1 MHRKCNTLPCMK
13 SSTLPSVRVEP
24 ELRDQVESI
33 LLEDESLSEFVEA
46 SVRDSVNR
54 RLAQA
59 EFIKRGLKSLQEAKR
74 TGEYVSVDSVV
85 ENLRTRLAKA
95 RALKADRKRSAG

>member
-1 MHRKCNTLPCMK
+1 MK
-13 SSTLPSVRVEP
+13 TSTLPSVRVEP

-33 LLEDESLSEFVEA
+33 LLDGESLSEFVEA

-59 EFIKRGLKSLQEAKR
+59 EFVKRGLKSLQDAKK
-74 TGEYVSVDSVV
+74 TGEYVSVDSMVQ
-85 ENLRTRLAKA
+85 NLKARLAKA
-95 RALKADRKRSAG
+95 RAQKARSKRSAG

>member
-1 MHRKCNTLPCMK
+1 MK
-13 SSTLPSVRVEP
+13 TSTLPSVRVEP

-33 LLEDESLSEFVEA
+33 LLEGESLSEFVET

-59 EFIKRGLKSLQEAKR
+59 EFVKRGMKSLQAAKK
-74 TGEYVSVDSVV
+74 TGEYVSVDSMVQ
-85 ENLRTRLAKA
+85 NLKTRLAKA
-95 RALKADRKRSAG
+95 RSQKTRGKRSVG

>member
-33 LLEDESLSEFVEA
+33 LLEGESLSEFVEA

>member
-1 MHRKCNTLPCMK
+1 MK
-13 SSTLPSVRVEP
+13 TSTLPSVRVEP

-33 LLEDESLSEFVEA
+33 LLEGESLSEFVEA

-59 EFIKRGLKSLQEAKR
+59 EFVKRGLKSLHDAKK
-74 TGEYVSVDSVV
+74 TGEYVSVDSMVH
-85 ENLRTRLAKA
+85 NLKARLTKA
-95 RALKADRKRSAG
+95 RAQKERRKRSAG